1 MRALVIAIVV
11 LLSPVMALAQTVQP
25 PVPSL
30 AETAP
35 MPEPQAAE
43 LSFRHVVAISVGA
56 VAGVIVVNMVTG
68 GMIMPILAAG
78 LVETAPATAP
88 GTAAAAVPAAAVPA
102 AAMGG
107 VDYLAT
113 ASEAAVVAIGAV
125 VGGYVGNWLYG
136 H

>member
-11 LLSPVMALAQTVQP
+11 LLSPVTALAQTAQP
-25 PVPSL
+25 PAPSL

-35 MPEPQAAE
+35 MPEPRAAE
-43 LSFRHVVAISVGA
+43 LSFRHVAAISVGA

-78 LVETAPATAP
+78 LVETAPATVPA
-88 GTAAAAVPAAAVPA
+88 TAAAAVPAAV
-102 AAMGG
+102 AMGG

-113 ASEAAVVAIGAV
+113 ASEAAVVMIGAV

>member
-11 LLSPVMALAQTVQP
+11 LLSPMMALAQAAP
-25 PVPSL
+25 PPGPSL

-35 MPEPQAAE
+35 MPEPHAAE
-43 LSFRHVVAISVGA
+43 LSFRHVAAISVGA
-56 VAGVIVVNMVTG
+56 VAGVIAINIATG
-68 GMIMPILAAG
+68 GMILPVLAAG
-78 LVETAPATAP
+78 LVETAPAAP
-88 GTAAAAVPAAAVPA
+88 ATAAAVVPAV
-102 AAMGG
+102 AMGG

-113 ASEAAVVAIGAV
+113 VSETAVLAVGAI

>member
-1 MRALVIAIVV
+1 MRALVIAIFV
-11 LLSPVMALAQTVQP
+11 LLSPVMVLAQTAQP
-25 PVPSL
+25 PAPSL

-35 MPEPQAAE
+35 MPEPRAAE
-43 LSFRHVVAISVGA
+43 LSFRHVAAISVGA

-78 LVETAPATAP
+78 LVETAPVTVPAT
-88 GTAAAAVPAAAVPA
+88 GAAAVPAV

-107 VDYLAT
+107 IDYLGT
-113 ASEAAVVAIGAV
+113 ASEAAVVAVGAV